1 MDATNRKD
9 DLMGD
14 MKRELK
20 ALLSGFDQ
28 IVERYTINT
37 KAQIDE
43 VIRAL
48 DGKNT
53 EARVPGRKEIKR
65 MVSLLQKLKIKPEKG
80 RFKDLK
86 KITET
91 MDDIFTGF
99 TSS

>member
-1 MDATNRKD
+1 MNAQSSKD
-9 DLMGD
+9 DLTSD

-37 KAQIDE
+37 KAHIGE
-43 VIRAL
+43 VIRAI

-53 EARVPGRKEIKR
+53 EARVPRKKDIQR
-65 MVSLLQKLKIKPEKG
+65 MVAQLQKLKIKPEKG

-86 KITET
+86 KIKET

>member
-1 MDATNRKD
+1 MGAAKEKD

-14 MKRELK
+14 MRRELK
-20 ALLSGFDQ
+20 ALLSGFEQ

-53 EARVPGRKEIKR
+53 DARVPGKKDITR

-80 RFKDLK
+80 RFKDLR
-86 KITET
+86 KIKET